1 MRVIAC
7 SLILVAISIVACRQT
22 GSDSITKGESF
33 RSFAPD
39 GGWCWFSD
47 PRAVHYKGQYNRT
60 YAGWVN
66 SSGDIEIAS
75 YDHDREHIETKVLH
89 ANLEVDDHDNPSLII
104 DKDGK
109 LLVFYSK
116 HAHEEPIL
124 LMRSVNAE
132 DISSWEPVRRL
143 ALNDSVTYAGLS
155 DTYTYAS
162 LCRLADENDKLFLF
176 WRGADFKPNF
186 SVSADNG
193 NNWSTGRIMILP
205 ERIYHNRRPYFKIA
219 SNGKN
224 TIHFAFTDGH
234 PNMEPTNSVYYA
246 AYRDSALYKANGERI
261 MDWSAL
267 PLQPRQADVVYDA
280 AQTNEKAWIWDIAE
294 DEEGNP
300 VMVYTRFPNDSTH
313 VYYYSLWN
321 EGTWNNYE
329 LVNSGSWFPKTP
341 EGVKER
347 EPNYSGGIVLDHQD
361 PSIVYLSREKNGVF
375 EIEKWTT
382 ADNGKNWTTREIT
395 RDSEHDNVRPFVIR
409 NYDDQ
414 DSLRVLWLNITR
426 YTHYTDYQTS
436 VKMNILDTT
445 K

>member
-1 MRVIAC
+1 
-7 SLILVAISIVACRQT
+7 
-22 GSDSITKGESF
+22 
-33 RSFAPD
+33 
-39 GGWCWFSD
+39 
-47 PRAVHYKGQYNRT
+47 
-60 YAGWVN
+60 
-66 SSGDIEIAS
+66 
-75 YDHDREHIETKVLH
+75 
-89 ANLEVDDHDNPSLII
+89 
-104 DKDGK
+104 
-109 LLVFYSK
+109 
-116 HAHEEPIL
+116 
-124 LMRSVNAE
+124 
-132 DISSWEPVRRL
+132 
-143 ALNDSVTYAGLS
+143 
-155 DTYTYAS
+155 
-162 LCRLADENDKLFLF
+162 
-176 WRGADFKPNF
+176 
-186 SVSADNG
+186 
-193 NNWSTGRIMILP
+193 
-205 ERIYHNRRPYFKIA
+205 
-219 SNGKN
+219 
-224 TIHFAFTDGH
+224 
-234 PNMEPTNSVYYA
+234 MEPTNSVYYA

-300 VMVYTRFPNDSTH
+300 VVVYTRFPNDSTH

-329 LVNSGSWFPKTP
+329 LVNSGSWFPQTP